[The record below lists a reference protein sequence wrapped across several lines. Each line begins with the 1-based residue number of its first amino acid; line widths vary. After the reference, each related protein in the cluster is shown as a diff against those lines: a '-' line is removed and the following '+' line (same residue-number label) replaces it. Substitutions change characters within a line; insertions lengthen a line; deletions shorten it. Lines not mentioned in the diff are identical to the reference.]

1 MKITVG
7 NYYKRKSET
16 GRQFTVKAVSNEK
29 VYQAEEVF
37 DGVEIDFKGNE
48 ISCTYKANCFTEL
61 THEEV
66 RVLENNLLT
75 SKLIKSQDEKSK
87 ENPNRY
93 KDYGHSVML
102 TRTMIE
108 KGLSFTLETIEDNLT
123 ITWLYKESHF
133 RPFSLFFTKDKP
145 KVKKDKVIQ
154 VVVLAKNEKDSEI
167 MYKLLKKFSN
177 SIFI

>member
-7 NYYKRKSET
+7 NYYKTDGKGE
-16 GRQFTVKAVSNEK
+16 RQFIVKALSNEK
-29 VYQAEEVF
+29 VYRAEEVF

-48 ISCTYKANCFTEL
+48 IPCTYRANCFTEL

-75 SKLIKSQDEKSK
+75 SNLIKSQDEKPK

-108 KGLSFTLETIEDNLT
+108 SGLGFTLETLEDAET

-133 RPFSLFFTKDKP
+133 RPFSLFFAKDKP
-145 KVKKDKVIQ
+145 KVKKHKVIQ
-154 VVVLAKNEKDSEI
+154 VAVLATNQKDSEI
-167 MYKLLKKFSN
+167 IHEFLKRFSHF
-177 SIFI
+177 IFS